1 MRKTLLLIS
10 VMLLSGLMDKLSASH
25 NSQDSF
31 PVHYHLLDSIGT
43 NFNLARNL
51 LALTQ
56 KELQNPSLHWW
67 NRAVL
72 YDNSFHSAVNLFL
85 PIAEIKQIW
94 AEGYENEPHYTCLH
108 VDIEYARMKDME
120 YYKNRPLVMH
130 CVLMREKDFFH
141 SRCDAIYAQY
151 DSLLMK
157 ELEGMRDIKQYNKKV
172 QFKLDSIL
180 EVKGIYPGRS
190 QVGYIL
196 ESVAWSVLQ
205 KADVTTL
212 EKYLPM
218 LKNAV
223 KSKDLHPRYLA
234 AIFDKIEVLKGLPQI
249 YGTQYRVVDGKDEV
263 YPIRDMRSL
272 NDLRG
277 GMGLGKF
284 ESNNS
289 SLGDF
294 MENANRD

>member
-1 MRKTLLLIS
+1 M
-10 VMLLSGLMDKLSASH
+10 
-25 NSQDSF
+25 
-31 PVHYHLLDSIGT
+31 P
-43 NFNLARNL
+43 
-51 LALTQ
+51 
-56 KELQNPSLHWW
+56 WW
-67 NRAVL
+67 DRSVL
-72 YDNSFHSAVNLFL
+72 YGNYFQSAVNLFL

-94 AEGYENEPHYTCLH
+94 AEGYENDPYNACEDVASEYTM
-108 VDIEYARMKDME
+108 MKNME
-120 YYKNRPLVMH
+120 YYKNIPLVMH
-130 CVLMREKDFFH
+130 CVLMREKDFFNSH
-141 SRCDAIYAQY
+141 CNAIYAQY

-180 EVKGIYPGRS
+180 EVKGKYPGRS

-234 AIFDKIEVLKGLPQI
+234 ATIDKIEVLKGLPQI
-249 YGTQYRVVDGKDEV
+249 YGTQYRVVDGKDEA